1 MTKKTKIG
9 LAIAI
14 QLGMIASIGDYV
26 GWPYMKQV
34 LITAGIALAFTFFAF
49 IYDAIKE

>member
-9 LAIAI
+9 LATGI

-26 GWPYMKQV
+26 GWPYMKYV
-34 LITAGIALAFTFFAF
+34 IIAAGIAFAFTFFAF